1 MNDWWDYLEH
11 SELGKERKG
20 HKYYTRVRTGTNK
33 LGFPQY
39 RYFYD
44 AREYGAYM
52 TRQNKNFQNIKNNG
66 LQTKGRVGL
75 QEQDRKPDDGK
86 HTNYVTGHGPMTSMK
101 YAQADIKKSKETGI
115 DTLRIHDETKVEYS
129 NANKWKG
136 KKTSYYTG
144 SSASATT
151 KRIHDNKTVRKAKR
165 NVQAAAKKGKAKV
178 ASLLRKAANKIDS

>member
-1 MNDWWDYLEH
+1 MNDYWNYLAH
-11 SELGKERKG
+11 GELGKERKG
-20 HKYYTRVRTGTNK
+20 HKYYARVRTGTNK

-52 TRQNKNFQNIKNNG
+52 TRQNTALQFVKNNRQG
-66 LQTKGRVGL
+66 TAGHPIER
-75 QEQDRKPDDGK
+75 EDRSKDDGK
-86 HTNYVTGHGPMTSMK
+86 HTTYVTGYGPMTSMK

-115 DTLRIHDETKVEYS
+115 DTLRIHDETQVEY
-129 NANKWKG
+129 NKVDKQKG

-144 SSASATT
+144 SSASATK

-165 NVQAAAKKGKAKV
+165 NLKNAAKKGKAKV
-178 ASLLRKAANKIDS
+178 ASLLREAANKIDS

>member
-20 HKYYTRVRTGTNK
+20 HKYYARVRTGTNK

-52 TRQNKNFQNIKNNG
+52 TRQNNRYSPKFNG
-66 LQTKGRVGL
+66 KKGQT
-75 QEQDRKPDDGK
+75 
-86 HTNYVTGHGPMTSMK
+86 YFVTGKGSTMVDSRT
-101 YAQADIKKSKETGI
+101 ANADIQRAKALDLYTTHYLSKDGYGPTG
-115 DTLRIHDETKVEYS
+115 
-129 NANKWKG
+129 
-136 KKTSYYTG
+136 
-144 SSASATT
+144 ATAT
-151 KRIHDNKTVRKAKR
+151 NRAKTVKDHKKLRQAKR

>member
-20 HKYYTRVRTGTNK
+20 HKYYARVRTGTNK

-66 LQTKGRVGL
+66 LQTKGRVAL
-75 QEQDRKPDDGK
+75 QEPDRKPDDGK
-86 HTNYVTGHGPMTSMK
+86 HTNYVTGHGP
-101 YAQADIKKSKETGI
+101 
-115 DTLRIHDETKVEYS
+115 
-129 NANKWKG
+129 
-136 KKTSYYTG
+136 
-144 SSASATT
+144 
-151 KRIHDNKTVRKAKR
+151 
-165 NVQAAAKKGKAKV
+165 
-178 ASLLRKAANKIDS
+178 

>member
-20 HKYYTRVRTGTNK
+20 HKYYARVRTGTNK

-52 TRQNKNFQNIKNNG
+52 TRQNKTFQNIKNNG
-66 LQTKGRVGL
+66 LQTAGRVAL

-101 YAQADIKKSKETGI
+101 YAQRDITTSKVLGV
-115 DTLRIHDETKVEYS
+115 DTLRTHSKPGKYFDE
-129 NANKWKG
+129 
-136 KKTSYYTG
+136 YTG